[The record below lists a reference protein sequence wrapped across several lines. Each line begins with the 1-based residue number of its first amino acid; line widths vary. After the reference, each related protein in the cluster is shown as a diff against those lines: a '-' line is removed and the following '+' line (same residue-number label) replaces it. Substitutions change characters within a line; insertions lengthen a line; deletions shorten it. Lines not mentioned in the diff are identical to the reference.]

1 MKVHAPV
8 ITRFLKTLPALITA
22 LAVVACSEP
31 GGPGGMEIPPARVS
45 VAEVVQRAIT
55 DWDDFTGR
63 IEAVD
68 TIELRPRVAGYLDA
82 VHFREGGIV
91 EKGDLLFTID
101 DREYGAAVAVASANL
116 ERART
121 RIALAEQELERSERL
136 IAARA
141 ISQEELDQRNGE
153 LEQAIADSNSAQA
166 QLVQAELNLS
176 FSRITAPISGRIGA
190 ALVKPGNLV
199 APGETLLS
207 TLVSIDPVYVTFEGD
222 EEVYLKYIAQDR
234 AGNRPSSRDVPNP
247 VHVALASDT
256 GFPYSGEMDFVDN
269 RVDPATGTIRG
280 RAVVPNPD
288 GILIPGLFA
297 RVRLLG
303 SGEYDALLI
312 HDMAVLTD
320 QDRKYVYLV
329 GSNNTAERRDVE
341 LGREVDG
348 LRVVTGGIDPGDL
361 VVVNGVRK
369 IFFPGAP
376 IAPDRVPMHDPLAV
390 VQTSE
395 DQGENAT
402 VDEP

>member
-1 MKVHAPV
+1 
-8 ITRFLKTLPALITA
+8 
-22 LAVVACSEP
+22 
-31 GGPGGMEIPPARVS
+31 
-45 VAEVVQRAIT
+45 
-55 DWDDFTGR
+55 
-63 IEAVD
+63 
-68 TIELRPRVAGYLDA
+68 
-82 VHFREGGIV
+82 
-91 EKGDLLFTID
+91 
-101 DREYGAAVAVASANL
+101 
-116 ERART
+116 
-121 RIALAEQELERSERL
+121 
-136 IAARA
+136 
-141 ISQEELDQRNGE
+141 
-153 LEQAIADSNSAQA
+153 
-166 QLVQAELNLS
+166 
-176 FSRITAPISGRIGA
+176 
-190 ALVKPGNLV
+190 
-199 APGETLLS
+199 
-207 TLVSIDPVYVTFEGD
+207 
-222 EEVYLKYIAQDR
+222 
-234 AGNRPSSRDVPNP
+234 
-247 VHVALASDT
+247 
-256 GFPYSGEMDFVDN
+256 
-269 RVDPATGTIRG
+269 
-280 RAVVPNPD
+280 VPNPD